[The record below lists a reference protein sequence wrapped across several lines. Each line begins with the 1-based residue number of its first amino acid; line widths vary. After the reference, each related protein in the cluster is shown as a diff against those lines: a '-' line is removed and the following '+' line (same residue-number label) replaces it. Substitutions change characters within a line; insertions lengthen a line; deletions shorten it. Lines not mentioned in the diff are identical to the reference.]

1 MGKSNIDS
9 NQRLNFLANTVH
21 EIRTPVQTIT
31 GTLELLSDTKLNN
44 EQQEYV
50 RQIKFSTNVLL
61 ALVNDIL
68 DFTKIK
74 SHEFTLESIPYDIAT
89 VTERV
94 VDFVSVEAFSKGL
107 ELVTD
112 IDYTLPPLVMGDPTR
127 VQQIL
132 LNIIKNAVKF
142 TKKGYIHLELSRADE
157 NTMLFEIT
165 DTGIGIPENK
175 REMLFTDFYQAD
187 TSITRR
193 YGGTGLGLSIC
204 KGLVTAMHGQIGVK
218 SNPYGGSIFWFT
230 LPLSESPNP
239 PAENSISH
247 IPHDS
252 RILVVDDSMLAMK
265 SMKRKLESLGFT
277 NILNTDNAE
286 NAKLIMKYSARLG
299 KPVKIVFVDM
309 AMPKVDGWHF
319 AWEIKEDPEINDSK
333 LYLLVPEG
341 QMGAEAKMKLI
352 NLFNGYLYKPVK
364 RQFLLMLLQES
375 YDTPLDLETVDSIN
389 NEATPGTEVLNEDD
403 TTLARGLNILVAEDH
418 PLNRKLLV
426 TFLRAY
432 GAEVFESED
441 GQEAVDCISKK
452 PEIDIIFMDI
462 QMPVM
467 NGTDAAKQIRL
478 QNFSGIIIACTAN
491 NDEDDFEEYRK
502 IGMNDILVKPFK
514 RASVKAILEKWKTVI
529 ELPEARDIAILDSR
543 TALINESWDQ
553 KDFEDTINNDI
564 ALGYQLINDYKNQTV
579 TMLQHIEKAVKRRDF
594 DQLRNIGHKLKGS
607 SAAISANSL
616 AKYGELINEQAGQ
629 ADIEGIIKSL
639 SAFKDEFTC
648 FELSSDKW
656 KKEKHEYAKN
666 SEN

>member
-1 MGKSNIDS
+1 MGNSSIDS
-9 NQRLNFLANTVH
+9 DQKLTFLANTVH

-50 RQIKFSTNVLL
+50 RQIQFSTNVLL

-74 SHEFTLESIPYDIAT
+74 SQEFTLESIPYDVAT

-112 IDYTLPPLVMGDPTR
+112 VDYTLPQLVMGDPTR

-142 TKKGYIHLELSRADE
+142 TKTGYVHLELSRADDD
-157 NTMLFEIT
+157 TMLFEIT
-165 DTGIGIPENK
+165 DTGIGIPEDK
-175 REMLFTDFYQAD
+175 RKMLFTDFYQAD
-187 TSITRR
+187 ASISRR
-193 YGGTGLGLSIC
+193 YGGTGLGLAIC

-218 SNPYGGSIFWFT
+218 SNPCGGSIFWFT
-230 LPLSESPNP
+230 LPLAASPNP
-239 PAENSISH
+239 PAENNIVH
-247 IPHDS
+247 IPRDT
-252 RILVVDDSMLAMK
+252 RILVVDDNMLAMK
-265 SMKRKLESLGFT
+265 SMERKLESLGFT
-277 NILNTDNAE
+277 DIQHADNAE
-286 NAKLIMKYSARLG
+286 DGKLVMKYAAKLGR
-299 KPVKIVFVDM
+299 PVNIVFVDM
-309 AMPKVDGWHF
+309 GMPKVDGWHF

-364 RQFLLMLLQES
+364 RQFLLSLLQES
-375 YDTPLDLETVDSIN
+375 YDTPLDLETVDSGKN
-389 NEATPGTEVLNEDD
+389 DEKPAAENRDEDD
-403 TTLARGLNILVAEDH
+403 SEVARGLCILVAEDH
-418 PLNRKLLV
+418 PLNRKLLA
-426 TFLRAY
+426 TFLKAY
-432 GAEVFESED
+432 GAAVFEAED
-441 GQEAVDCISKK
+441 GQEAVDCISKN
-452 PEIDIIFMDI
+452 PGIDIIFMDI

-478 QNFSGIIIACTAN
+478 HNYSGIIIACTAN
-491 NDEDDFEEYRK
+491 NDENDFEQYRK

-514 RASVKAILEKWKTVI
+514 RTGVRAVLEKWKTVI
-529 ELPEARDIAILDSR
+529 ELPGAKEIAILDSR
-543 TALINESWDQ
+543 TASINDSWDQ
-553 KDFEDTINNDI
+553 KDFEDTVSGNTV
-564 ALGYQLINDYKNQTV
+564 LGCQLIDDYRSQTAALV
-579 TMLQHIEKAVKRRDF
+579 YHAEQAVRCRDF
-594 DQLRNIGHKLKGS
+594 EELRRIGHTLRGS
-607 SAAISANSL
+607 SAAISANAL
-616 AKYGELINEQAGQ
+616 AKYGALINGQ
-629 ADIEGIIKSL
+629 ARQSDIENIKKSL
-639 SAFKDEFTC
+639 TAFKDEFVF

-656 KKEKHEYAKN
+656 KKEKNEHAKD

>member
-9 NQRLNFLANTVH
+9 NQKLTFLANTVH

-50 RQIKFSTNVLL
+50 RQIQFSTNVLL

-74 SHEFTLESIPYDIAT
+74 SHEFKLESIPYDIAA

-107 ELVTD
+107 EIVTD
-112 IDYTLPPLVMGDPTR
+112 IDYSLPQLIMGDPTR

-165 DTGIGIPENK
+165 DTGIGIPENNRK
-175 REMLFTDFYQAD
+175 MLFTDFYQAD
-187 TSITRR
+187 TSITRK

-230 LPLSESPNP
+230 LPLIESPNP

-247 IPHDS
+247 IPHDT
-252 RILVVDDSMLAMK
+252 RILVVDDNMLAMK

-286 NAKLIMKYSARLG
+286 NGKLIMKYSARLG

-309 AMPKVDGWHF
+309 GMPKVDGWHF

-341 QMGAEAKMKLI
+341 QMGAEAKMKLM

-375 YDTPLDLETVDSIN
+375 YDTPLDLETVDSIKI
-389 NEATPGTEVLNEDD
+389 EKKRTTEIPGEDD
-403 TTLARGLNILVAEDH
+403 TTIARGLNILVAEDH

-441 GQEAVDCISKK
+441 GQEAVDCISKNPK
-452 PEIDIIFMDI
+452 IDIIFMDI

-467 NGTDAAKQIRL
+467 NGTDAAKKIRL

-491 NDEDDFEEYRK
+491 NDEDDFEQYRK

-514 RASVKAILEKWKTVI
+514 RTGVKAIIEKWKTVM
-529 ELPEARDIAILDSR
+529 ELPEAKDIAILDSR

-553 KDFEDTINNDI
+553 KDFEDTIGNDF
-564 ALGYQLINDYKNQTV
+564 ALGCQLINDYRKQTV
-579 TMLQHIEKAVKRRDF
+579 TMLDKIEKAVKCRDF
-594 DQLRNIGHKLKGS
+594 DQLQKIGHTLKGS
-607 SAAISANSL
+607 SAAIAANSL
-616 AKYGELINEQAGQ
+616 AKYGQSINEQAEQ
-629 ADIEGIIKSL
+629 SDIESIKKSF

-656 KKEKHEYAKN
+656 KKEKYEHAKKF
-666 SEN
+666 EN